1 MVVADQPTMALV
13 SVSVEEAGGPSGRE
27 RARWRVRLKVRRRRI
42 MLSMLESD
50 QSHARDG
57 NMLASQ

>member
-1 MVVADQPTMALV
+1 MALV
-13 SVSVEEAGGPSGRE
+13 SVSAEEAGGPSGRE
-27 RARWRVRLKVRRRRI
+27 RARWRVRLKVRLKVRRRRI

>member
-1 MVVADQPTMALV
+1 MVVAYQPTMALV

-27 RARWRVRLKVRRRRI
+27 RARWRVKVRRRRI
-42 MLSMLESD
+42 TLSMLESD

>member
-27 RARWRVRLKVRRRRI
+27 RARWRVRLKVRRRI